1 MKQKN
6 DSLIHVHKID
16 FAWNIEVYETWK
28 FDKKELLPNALEET
42 AKDKIFQFVIRTESK
57 DMALSMV
64 GYMINFVRKY
74 FVESD
79 NYYTINLYAPYQNT
93 RVYHTRIKGTATEYS
108 HFTFSD
114 TCKMLM
120 EMEKSVNESK

>member
-1 MKQKN
+1 MNSKN
-6 DSLIHVHKID
+6 DSLLHVNKVD

-28 FDKKELLPNALEET
+28 FDKEELRANALEET

-57 DMALSMV
+57 DMALTMV

-79 NYYTINLYAPYQNT
+79 NYYTINLYAPYQKT
-93 RVYHTRIKGTATEYS
+93 RVYHTRIKGRADAYH

-114 TCKMLM
+114 TYKMLM
-120 EMEKSVNESK
+120 EMEKSVHES